1 MTKAIQDNTYAAL
14 KGSKSVDEALKDM
27 QAALKT
33 ATSSG
38 N

>member
-1 MTKAIQDNTYAAL
+1 MTKAIQDNSYAAL
-14 KGSKSVDEALKDM
+14 KGSKSVDEAVKDM
-27 QAALKT
+27 QAALQS